1 VAPAPAVAGGD
12 VDRAKVPLRVVAP
25 DDEELNDGWI
35 ALFDGQ
41 TLFGWEP
48 GSAANWSVQDGLISV
63 SEGEPG
69 LLCTTAEFA
78 DYQLRLEFKFESG
91 TNSGVFLHTP
101 LVPTDPEKDCYEL
114 NIAQPEV
121 SPFPTGSFVKRQ
133 KADGQ
138 FAPDEWHALDVELR
152 GGQAVV
158 RIDQQTVLEYADPR
172 PLLRGRI
179 GLQLNKG
186 KVEFRAIRLKPL
198 ELEPLFNGVDLNGW
212 VAAPAAPAADIFRVE
227 ADQAIRAR
235 GGKGQ
240 LESER
245 TFGDLVLQI
254 ECKTNAPLLNS
265 GIFFR
270 CIPHESLNGYESQI
284 HNGFRKGDRQS
295 PVDCGTGGIFR
306 RVDARI
312 VVPDDGAWFRKTIV
326 ASGPHIAVWVNG
338 FQVTDWTDT
347 RPPDPNPRK
356 GLRRQPGS
364 IMLQA
369 HDETT
374 DVSFRQLH
382 AREMPRRSEP

>member
-1 VAPAPAVAGGD
+1 M
-12 VDRAKVPLRVVAP
+12 RVVTPA
-25 DDEELNDGWI
+25 DEELNDGWI

-48 GSAANWSVQDGLISV
+48 GSVANWSVQDGVISV
-63 SEGEPG
+63 NEGEPG
-69 LLCTTAEFA
+69 LLCTTSEFA
-78 DYQLRLEFKFESG
+78 DYRLRLDFKFESG

-114 NIAQPEV
+114 NIAQPDV

-138 FAPDEWHALDVELR
+138 FAPGEWHTIDVELR
-152 GGQAVV
+152 GGQATV
-158 RIDQQTVLEYADPR
+158 RIDQQMVLEYVDPR

-186 KVEFRAIRLKPL
+186 KVEFRNIRLKPL
-198 ELEPLFNGVDLNGW
+198 GLEPLFNGVDLNGW
-212 VAAPAAPAADIFRVE
+212 AATPASPATEIFRVDE
-227 ADQAIRAR
+227 DQSIRAR

-240 LESER
+240 LETQSVY
-245 TFGDLVLQI
+245 GDFVLRI

-265 GIFFR
+265 GLFFR
-270 CIPHESLNGYESQI
+270 CIPHETLNGYESQV
-284 HNGFRKGDRQS
+284 HNGFREGNRQL
-295 PVDCGTGGIFR
+295 PIDCGTGGIFR

-312 VVPDDGAWFRKTIV
+312 VVPDDGVWFHKTIV
-326 ASGPHIAVWVNG
+326 ANGPHIAVWVSG
-338 FQVTDWTDT
+338 FQVTDWTDR

-356 GLRRQPGS
+356 GYRSEPGS

-374 DVSFRQLH
+374 DVSFRQVQAVEL
-382 AREMPRRSEP
+382 RPRAEP